1 MSFPHYHQLDTMDC
15 GPTCLKIIAQYYG
28 KTFSIQDLR
37 ERSHITKEGVSLLGI
52 SDAAESIGFRTMAA
66 KVTWQ
71 QLQENVPFPCIVHW
85 NQKHFVV
92 VYDVRQRGRKTL
104 VYVSDPA
111 EGLLKYTKEKF
122 LKSWAQTDSNIKQGC
137 GIALMLETTPHF
149 FDNTSTKGSKYNLTH
164 VVKYLKP
171 HKQSISQIML
181 AMIVASCLNIILT
194 FTTQSIVD
202 VGVSTGQISF
212 VVTMLVAQMV
222 IVIGQL
228 ANDLIKNWLMLHVT
242 ARISISLIS
251 DFLAK
256 IMRLPIS
263 FFDTK
268 MTGDI
273 MQRIQDHER
282 IQDFLTNSLL
292 SIAMAIVLFAVY
304 GFILGGYNHIIL
316 LVFLLGSALYI
327 SWILVFL
334 RWRRKL
340 DYMRFQESA
349 ANQNSIIQLIGG
361 MQEIKLNNCER
372 QKRWEWERIQVRLFN
387 VSLKSLSLQQA
398 QQIGGTFIDQSKNI
412 IISFLAASSVINGDM
427 TLGMMV
433 ALQYI
438 LGQLNAPV
446 SQFISFVKESQDAS
460 ISMERLGE
468 IHLKEDE
475 ENFEH
480 QKSTAIEDDLN
491 IEFHNVTFQY
501 DGPRST
507 KVLNDITLTIP
518 SNKTTAIVGA
528 SGSGKTTILKLM
540 LGFYQPVEGK
550 IMLGNTPLTQ
560 FSERA
565 WRTKCG
571 CVMQDGF
578 IFSDTI
584 AGNIGIS
591 EEHYDIGRVK
601 IAATVANINDWIE
614 QLPLGYDTKIGSEG
628 HGLSVGQR
636 QRLLIARAVYKN
648 APYLFFDEATN
659 SLDANNEKAIMEK
672 LNEFFKNKTVVVVAH
687 RLSTVKNADNIIV
700 MENGEI
706 VEQGTHDQLTLKH
719 GKYYELVKNQLE
731 LGN

>member
-1 MSFPHYHQLDTMDC
+1 MIFPHYHQLDTMDC

-37 ERSHITKEGVSLLGI
+37 ERCHITKAGVSLLGI
-52 SDAAESIGFRTMAA
+52 SDAAESIGFRTIAA
-66 KVTWQ
+66 KVSWQ
-71 QLQENVPFPCIVHW
+71 QLYENVPLPCIVHW

-92 VYDVRQRGRKTL
+92 VYNVRQRSKKCF

-111 EGLLKYTKEKF
+111 EGLLKYSKQQF
-122 LKSWAQTDSNIKQGC
+122 LNSWAQTDSDIEQGC
-137 GIALMLETTPHF
+137 GIVLMIEPSPNF
-149 FDNTSTKGSKYNLTH
+149 FEMVPQKSIKYNLIH
-164 VVKYLKP
+164 IVKYLKP

-181 AMIVASCLNIILT
+181 AMIVASCLNIVLT

-222 IVIGQL
+222 IIIGQL

-256 IMRLPIS
+256 MMRLPIS

-273 MQRIQDHER
+273 MQRIQDHDR
-282 IQDFLTNSLL
+282 IQDFLTNALL
-292 SIAMAIVLFAVY
+292 SIVMAVVLFTVY
-304 GFILGGYNHIIL
+304 GFILGGYNPTIL
-316 LVFLLGSALYI
+316 LVFLFGSALYI
-327 SWILVFL
+327 GWILVFL

-361 MQEIKLNNCER
+361 MQEIKLNNCEK
-372 QKRWEWERIQVRLFN
+372 QKRWDWERIQVRLFN
-387 VSLKSLSLQQA
+387 VSLKSLTLQQA
-398 QQIGGTFIDQSKNI
+398 QQIGGTFIDQTKNI
-412 IISFLAASSVINGDM
+412 IISFLAASSVINGNM

-468 IHLKEDE
+468 IHQKEDE
-475 ENFEH
+475 ENFEQ
-480 QKSTAIEDDLN
+480 QKTNMIDTESN
-491 IEFHNVTFQY
+491 IEFCDVTFQY
-501 DGPRST
+501 DGPHST
-507 KVLNDITLTIP
+507 KVIDGITLTIP

-528 SGSGKTTILKLM
+528 SGSGKTTMLKLM
-540 LGFYQPVEGK
+540 LGFYQPVSGK
-550 IMLGNTPLTQ
+550 IMLGNTPLSQ
-560 FSERA
+560 FSERE
-565 WRTKCG
+565 WRSKCG

-591 EEHYDIGRVK
+591 DEYYDIERVK
-601 IAATVANINDWIE
+601 TAASIANINDWIE
-614 QLPLGYDTKIGSEG
+614 QLPLGYKTNVGCEG

-636 QRLLIARAVYKN
+636 QRILIARAVYKD

-659 SLDANNEKAIMEK
+659 SLDANNEKAIMEN
-672 LNEFFKNKTVVVVAH
+672 LNFFFKNKTVVVVAH

-700 MENGEI
+700 MENGKI
-706 VEQGTHDQLTLKH
+706 VEQGTHEQLTLKH

>member
-1 MSFPHYHQLDTMDC
+1 MIFPHYHQLDTMDC

-37 ERSHITKEGVSLLGI
+37 ERCHITKAGVSLLGI
-52 SDAAESIGFRTMAA
+52 SDAAESIGFRTIAA
-66 KVTWQ
+66 KVSWQ
-71 QLQENVPFPCIVHW
+71 QLYENVPLPCIVHW

-92 VYDVRQRGRKTL
+92 VYNVRQRSQKCF

-111 EGLLKYTKEKF
+111 EGLLKYSKQQF
-122 LKSWAQTDSNIKQGC
+122 LNSWAQTDSDIEQGC
-137 GIALMLETTPHF
+137 GIVLMIEPSPNF
-149 FDNTSTKGSKYNLTH
+149 FEMVPQKSIKYNLIH
-164 VVKYLKP
+164 IVKYLKP

-194 FTTQSIVD
+194 FTTQTIVD

-212 VVTMLVAQMV
+212 VITMLVAQMV
-222 IVIGQL
+222 IIIGQL

-256 IMRLPIS
+256 MMRLPIS

-282 IQDFLTNSLL
+282 IQDFLTNALL
-292 SIAMAIVLFAVY
+292 SIVMAVVLFAVY
-304 GFILGGYNHIIL
+304 GFILGGYNSTIL
-316 LVFLLGSALYI
+316 LVFLFGSALYI
-327 SWILVFL
+327 GWILVFL

-361 MQEIKLNNCER
+361 MQEIKLNNCEK
-372 QKRWEWERIQVRLFN
+372 QKRWDWERIQVRLFN
-387 VSLKSLSLQQA
+387 VSLKSLTLQQA
-398 QQIGGTFIDQSKNI
+398 QQIGGTFIDQTKNI
-412 IISFLAASSVINGDM
+412 IISFWAASSVINGNM

-468 IHLKEDE
+468 IHQKEDE
-475 ENFEH
+475 ENFEQ
-480 QKSTAIEDDLN
+480 QKINIIDTESN
-491 IEFHNVTFQY
+491 IEFRDVTFQY
-501 DGPRST
+501 DGPHST
-507 KVLNDITLTIP
+507 KVIDGITLTIP

-528 SGSGKTTILKLM
+528 SGSGKTTMLKLM
-540 LGFYQPVEGK
+540 LGFYQPVSGK
-550 IMLGNTPLTQ
+550 ILLGNTPLSR
-560 FSERA
+560 FSERE
-565 WRTKCG
+565 WRSKCG

-578 IFSDTI
+578 IFSDII

-591 EEHYDIGRVK
+591 DEYYDIERVK
-601 IAATVANINDWIE
+601 TAASIANINEWVE
-614 QLPLGYDTKIGSEG
+614 QLPLGYKTNVGSEG

-636 QRLLIARAVYKN
+636 QRILIARAVYKN

-659 SLDANNEKAIMEK
+659 SLDANNEKAIMEN
-672 LNEFFKNKTVVVVAH
+672 LSVFFKNKTVVVVAH

-700 MENGEI
+700 MENGKI
-706 VEQGTHDQLTLKH
+706 VEQGTHEQLTLKH

>member
-1 MSFPHYHQLDTMDC
+1 MIFPHYHQLDTMDC

-37 ERSHITKEGVSLLGI
+37 ERCHITKNGVSLLGI
-52 SDAAESIGFRTMAA
+52 SDAAESIGFRTIAA
-66 KVTWQ
+66 KVSWQ
-71 QLQENVPFPCIVHW
+71 QLYENVPLPCIVHW

-92 VYDVRQRGRKTL
+92 VYNVRQRSRKCF

-111 EGLLKYTKEKF
+111 EGLLKYSKQQF
-122 LKSWAQTDSNIKQGC
+122 LNSWAQTDSDIEQGC
-137 GIALMLETTPHF
+137 GIVLMIEPSPSF
-149 FDNTSTKGSKYNLTH
+149 FEIVPQKSIKYNLIH
-164 VVKYLKP
+164 IVKYLKP

-181 AMIVASCLNIILT
+181 AMIVASCLNIVLT

-222 IVIGQL
+222 IIIGQL

-256 IMRLPIS
+256 MMRLPIS

-273 MQRIQDHER
+273 MQRIQDHKR
-282 IQDFLTNSLL
+282 IQDFLTNALL
-292 SIAMAIVLFAVY
+292 SIVMAVVLFTVY
-304 GFILGGYNHIIL
+304 GFILGGYNPTIL
-316 LVFLLGSALYI
+316 LVFLFGSALYI
-327 SWILVFL
+327 GWILVFL

-361 MQEIKLNNCER
+361 MQEIKLNNCEK
-372 QKRWEWERIQVRLFN
+372 QKRWDWERIQVRLFN
-387 VSLKSLSLQQA
+387 VSLKSLTLQQA
-398 QQIGGTFIDQSKNI
+398 QQIGGTFIDQTKNI
-412 IISFLAASSVINGDM
+412 IISFLAASSVINGNM

-468 IHLKEDE
+468 IHQKEDE
-475 ENFEH
+475 ENFEQ
-480 QKSTAIEDDLN
+480 QKTNMIDTESN
-491 IEFHNVTFQY
+491 IEFCDVTFQY
-501 DGPRST
+501 DGPHST
-507 KVLNDITLTIP
+507 KVIDGITLTIP

-528 SGSGKTTILKLM
+528 SGSGKTTMLKLM
-540 LGFYQPVEGK
+540 LGFYQPVSGK
-550 IMLGNTPLTQ
+550 IMLGNTPLSQ
-560 FSERA
+560 FSERE
-565 WRTKCG
+565 WRSKCG

-591 EEHYDIGRVK
+591 DEYYDIERVK
-601 IAATVANINDWIE
+601 TAASIANINDWIE
-614 QLPLGYDTKIGSEG
+614 QLPLGYKTNVGSEG

-636 QRLLIARAVYKN
+636 QRILIARAVYKD

-659 SLDANNEKAIMEK
+659 SLDANNEKAIMEN
-672 LNEFFKNKTVVVVAH
+672 LNFFFKNKTVVVVAH

-700 MENGEI
+700 MENGKI
-706 VEQGTHDQLTLKH
+706 VEQGTHEQLTLKH